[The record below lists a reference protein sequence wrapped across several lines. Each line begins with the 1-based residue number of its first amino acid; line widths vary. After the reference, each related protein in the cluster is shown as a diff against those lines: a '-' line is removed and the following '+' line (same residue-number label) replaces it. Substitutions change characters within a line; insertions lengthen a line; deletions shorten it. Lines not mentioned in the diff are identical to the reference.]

1 MTWVSVSFEL
11 TAADVESVSDALLE
25 AGAASVDVVD
35 ADAGSPAEEARYAE
49 AGDESVRPWCRSRVT
64 ALLDARADIATLL
77 AGACAR
83 AGVPLPRYSAEPLAE
98 RDWVQVTRDQ
108 FAPIRISPRLWIVP
122 SWHAAPDPG
131 AVNIALD
138 PGIAFG
144 TGSHPSTRLCLR
156 WLERA
161 IQGGETVIDYGCGSG
176 VLAVAAMKLG
186 AASAVGVDIDEQA
199 LLAAR
204 RNAIHNRVQATFHSA
219 AQAVGRPARIVVAN
233 ILAHPLV
240 VLAPLLA
247 RLTAP
252 RGRLALA
259 GLLER
264 QVDEVRSAYEPWFE
278 VDAPEQDEGWALLS
292 GVRRQGGSPHPLPLS
307 RKERGDRQR

>member
-11 TAADVESVSDALLE
+11 AAADVEAVSDALLE
-25 AGAASVDVVD
+25 AGAASVDVLD

-49 AGDESVRPWCRSRVT
+49 AGDDAVRPWRRSRVT
-64 ALLDARADIATLL
+64 ALLDAKADIPALL
-77 AGACAR
+77 AGACDQ
-83 AGVPLPRYSAEPLAE
+83 AGVSVPRYTAEPLAE

-108 FAPIRISPRLWIVP
+108 FVPIRVSQRLWIVP

-156 WLERA
+156 WLERV
-161 IQGGETVIDYGCGSG
+161 IQGGETVLDYGCGSG

-204 RNAIHNRVQATFHSA
+204 RNAMHNQVHATFHNA

-259 GLLER
+259 GLLVR
-264 QVDEVRSAYEPWFE
+264 QADELHAAYDPWFE
-278 VDAPEQDEGWALLS
+278 LDAPEEEEGWVLLS
-292 GVRRQGGSPHPLPLS
+292 GVRRTVP
-307 RKERGDRQR
+307 